1 MRPQIEKRLGMIEL
15 AIGAIT
21 LVAAMGLVVA
31 SVYYQSIW
39 PHKSRALLAFAMYP
53 TMTAVAFSIGGLLLW
68 KGWEFRFAMQPV
80 ILGYGLLGIA
90 VIIGVLID
98 VYL

>member
-1 MRPQIEKRLGMIEL
+1 MRPEIEKRLGMIEL
-15 AIGAIT
+15 AF
-21 LVAAMGLVVA
+21 AAAALIAALGLVVA

-39 PHKSRALLAFAMYP
+39 PHKSRALFAFALYP
-53 TMTAVAFSIGGLLLW
+53 TITAVAFSVGGLLLQ

-90 VIIGVLID
+90 VCLGVLID